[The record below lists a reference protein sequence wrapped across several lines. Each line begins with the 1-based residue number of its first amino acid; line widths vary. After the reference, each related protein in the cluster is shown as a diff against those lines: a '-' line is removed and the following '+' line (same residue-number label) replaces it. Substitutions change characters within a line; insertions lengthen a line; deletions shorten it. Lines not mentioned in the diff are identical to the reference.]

1 MNIMENI
8 LLVTITTIIIAV
20 IIVVTTLLII
30 KKIKSDK
37 YKKEVERLD
46 IERNQIVGIPILSEI
61 SKVRDLVKTDNL
73 KEKLNEWDTTF
84 KLIKDDRVPKISDL
98 LAEADFLINKKE
110 YKTALKKIANVEM
123 EIEELKSKSNNL
135 LDEIKIITT
144 SEERNRSLITK
155 LKVMYRELQ
164 SKFERTRKDYDEIGD
179 SIELQFENIDKRF
192 SEFENA
198 MDHNDYVLVEKIV
211 INIEDLINDMK
222 VILDDVPTIVLMA
235 TILIP
240 KKIEDIS
247 IYYSRMIRD
256 GYPLDYLN
264 VEYNIKEINN
274 KVNVIM
280 DNAKMLNTKDAILEL
295 KTITDYL
302 DELFKDFDQEKEC
315 KNIFHENSKIFKK
328 RLDKVNKMIYNI
340 YLSLDDIKLTYDLK
354 DEEISKFNL
363 INEKLE
369 NLNKDFKTLIEHS
382 KGKTFAYSKLAD
394 ELSGLSN
401 KLTRLNDDLEYQL
414 HSISSMQDDEYRA
427 KEQLQS
433 IEKLLKQTKMRL
445 KDFKFPFIPDSYFV
459 ELKEAGAAIRE
470 IIRELD
476 KKPIVIKILNIRV
489 DTARDLVFKIYNKTN
504 ELIKNASMAEKIIV
518 YGNRYRS
525 SYSDVDVSLDKAE
538 NLFRKG
544 LYRESYNISV
554 EALGKIDESI
564 KSKFTI

>member
-1 MNIMENI
+1 MENI

-414 HSISSMQDDEYRA
+414 HSISSMQADEYRA
-427 KEQLQS
+427 KEKLQS

-544 LYRESYNISV
+544 LYKESYNISL

>member
-1 MNIMENI
+1 MENI

-295 KTITDYL
+295 KTIADYL

-544 LYRESYNISV
+544 LYKESYNISL

>member
-1 MNIMENI
+1 MENI

-544 LYRESYNISV
+544 LYKESYNISL

-564 KSKFTI
+564 KIKFTI

>member
-1 MNIMENI
+1 MENI

-164 SKFERTRKDYDEIGD
+164 SKFERTRKDYDEIGEF
-179 SIELQFENIDKRF
+179 IELQFENIDKRF

-328 RLDKVNKMIYNI
+328 RLDNLKKMIYNI

-544 LYRESYNISV
+544 LYKESYNISL

>member
-1 MNIMENI
+1 MFNIENI

-164 SKFERTRKDYDEIGD
+164 SKFERTRKDYDEIGEF
-179 SIELQFENIDKRF
+179 IELQFENIDKRF

-544 LYRESYNISV
+544 LYKESYNISL

>member
-1 MNIMENI
+1 MENI

-164 SKFERTRKDYDEIGD
+164 SKFERTRKDYDEIGEF
-179 SIELQFENIDKRF
+179 IELQFENIDKRF

-363 INEKLE
+363 INERLE

-544 LYRESYNISV
+544 LYKESYNISV

>member
-1 MNIMENI
+1 MENI

-363 INEKLE
+363 INEKFE

-544 LYRESYNISV
+544 LYKESYNISL

>member
-1 MNIMENI
+1 MENI

-363 INEKLE
+363 INERLE

-544 LYRESYNISV
+544 LYKESYNISL

>member
-1 MNIMENI
+1 MENI

-164 SKFERTRKDYDEIGD
+164 SKFERTRKDYDEIGEF
-179 SIELQFENIDKRF
+179 IELQFENIDKRF

-544 LYRESYNISV
+544 LYKESYNISL

>member
-1 MNIMENI
+1 MENI

-295 KTITDYL
+295 KTIADYL

-544 LYRESYNISV
+544 LYKESYNISL
-554 EALGKIDESI
+554 EALGKIDDSI

>member
-1 MNIMENI
+1 MENI

-164 SKFERTRKDYDEIGD
+164 SKFERTRKDYDEIGEF
-179 SIELQFENIDKRF
+179 IELQFENIDKRF

-369 NLNKDFKTLIEHS
+369 NINKDFKTLIENS
-382 KGKTFAYSKLAD
+382 KGKIFAYSKLAD

-544 LYRESYNISV
+544 LYKESYNISL

>member
-1 MNIMENI
+1 MENI

-295 KTITDYL
+295 KTIADYL

-544 LYRESYNISV
+544 LYKESYNISV

>member
-1 MNIMENI
+1 MENI

-179 SIELQFENIDKRF
+179 SIKLQFENIDKRF

-544 LYRESYNISV
+544 LYKESYNISL

>member
-1 MNIMENI
+1 MENI

-401 KLTRLNDDLEYQL
+401 KL
-414 HSISSMQDDEYRA
+414 
-427 KEQLQS
+427 
-433 IEKLLKQTKMRL
+433 
-445 KDFKFPFIPDSYFV
+445 
-459 ELKEAGAAIRE
+459 G
-470 IIRELD
+470 
-476 KKPIVIKILNIRV
+476 
-489 DTARDLVFKIYNKTN
+489 
-504 ELIKNASMAEKIIV
+504 
-518 YGNRYRS
+518 
-525 SYSDVDVSLDKAE
+525 
-538 NLFRKG
+538 
-544 LYRESYNISV
+544 
-554 EALGKIDESI
+554 
-564 KSKFTI
+564 

>member
-1 MNIMENI
+1 MN
-8 LLVTITTIIIAV
+8 
-20 IIVVTTLLII
+20 
-30 KKIKSDK
+30 
-37 YKKEVERLD
+37 
-46 IERNQIVGIPILSEI
+46 
-61 SKVRDLVKTDNL
+61 
-73 KEKLNEWDTTF
+73 
-84 KLIKDDRVPKISDL
+84 
-98 LAEADFLINKKE
+98 
-110 YKTALKKIANVEM
+110 
-123 EIEELKSKSNNL
+123 
-135 LDEIKIITT
+135 
-144 SEERNRSLITK
+144 
-155 LKVMYRELQ
+155 
-164 SKFERTRKDYDEIGD
+164 
-179 SIELQFENIDKRF
+179 
-192 SEFENA
+192 
-198 MDHNDYVLVEKIV
+198 H
-211 INIEDLINDMK
+211 
-222 VILDDVPTIVLMA
+222 
-235 TILIP
+235 
-240 KKIEDIS
+240 
-247 IYYSRMIRD
+247 
-256 GYPLDYLN
+256 
-264 VEYNIKEINN
+264 
-274 KVNVIM
+274 
-280 DNAKMLNTKDAILEL
+280 
-295 KTITDYL
+295 
-302 DELFKDFDQEKEC
+302 
-315 KNIFHENSKIFKK
+315 
-328 RLDKVNKMIYNI
+328 KMIYNI

-470 IIRELD
+470 IIRELA

-544 LYRESYNISV
+544 LYKESYNISL

>member
-1 MNIMENI
+1 MENI

-489 DTARDLVFKIYNKTN
+489 DAARDLVFKIYNKTN

-544 LYRESYNISV
+544 LYKESYNISL

>member
-1 MNIMENI
+1 MENI

>member
-1 MNIMENI
+1 MENI

-20 IIVVTTLLII
+20 IIIVTTLLII

-544 LYRESYNISV
+544 LYKESYNISL

>member
-1 MNIMENI
+1 MENI

-123 EIEELKSKSNNL
+123 EIKELKSKSNNL

-295 KTITDYL
+295 KTIADYL

-544 LYRESYNISV
+544 LYKESYNISL

>member
-1 MNIMENI
+1 MENI

-164 SKFERTRKDYDEIGD
+164 SKFERTRKDYDEIGEF
-179 SIELQFENIDKRF
+179 IELQFENIDKRF

-295 KTITDYL
+295 KTIADYL

-363 INEKLE
+363 INERLE

-544 LYRESYNISV
+544 LYKESYNISL

>member
-1 MNIMENI
+1 MENI

-302 DELFKDFDQEKEC
+302 DELFKDFDKEKEC

-544 LYRESYNISV
+544 LYKESYNISL

>member
-1 MNIMENI
+1 MENI

-363 INEKLE
+363 INE
-369 NLNKDFKTLIEHS
+369 
-382 KGKTFAYSKLAD
+382 
-394 ELSGLSN
+394 
-401 KLTRLNDDLEYQL
+401 
-414 HSISSMQDDEYRA
+414 
-427 KEQLQS
+427 
-433 IEKLLKQTKMRL
+433 
-445 KDFKFPFIPDSYFV
+445 
-459 ELKEAGAAIRE
+459 
-470 IIRELD
+470 
-476 KKPIVIKILNIRV
+476 
-489 DTARDLVFKIYNKTN
+489 
-504 ELIKNASMAEKIIV
+504 
-518 YGNRYRS
+518 
-525 SYSDVDVSLDKAE
+525 
-538 NLFRKG
+538 
-544 LYRESYNISV
+544 
-554 EALGKIDESI
+554 
-564 KSKFTI
+564 

>member
-1 MNIMENI
+1 MENI

-544 LYRESYNISV
+544 LYKESYNISL

>member
-1 MNIMENI
+1 MENI

-363 INEKLE
+363 INERLE

-445 KDFKFPFIPDSYFV
+445 KDFKFSFIPDSYFV

-544 LYRESYNISV
+544 LYKESYNISL

>member
-1 MNIMENI
+1 MENI

-198 MDHNDYVLVEKIV
+198 MDRNDYVLVEKIV

-544 LYRESYNISV
+544 LYKESYNISL

>member
-1 MNIMENI
+1 MENI

-363 INEKLE
+363 INERLE

-544 LYRESYNISV
+544 LYKESYNISL
-554 EALGKIDESI
+554 EALVKIDESI

>member
-1 MNIMENI
+1 MENI

-164 SKFERTRKDYDEIGD
+164 SKFERTRKDYDEIGEF
-179 SIELQFENIDKRF
+179 IELQFENIDKRF

-340 YLSLDDIKLTYDLK
+340 YLRLDDIKLTYDLK

-544 LYRESYNISV
+544 LYKESYNISL

>member
-1 MNIMENI
+1 MENI

-123 EIEELKSKSNNL
+123 EIEELKSKFNNL

-363 INEKLE
+363 INERLE

-544 LYRESYNISV
+544 LYKESYNISL

>member
-1 MNIMENI
+1 
-8 LLVTITTIIIAV
+8 
-20 IIVVTTLLII
+20 
-30 KKIKSDK
+30 
-37 YKKEVERLD
+37 
-46 IERNQIVGIPILSEI
+46 
-61 SKVRDLVKTDNL
+61 
-73 KEKLNEWDTTF
+73 
-84 KLIKDDRVPKISDL
+84 
-98 LAEADFLINKKE
+98 
-110 YKTALKKIANVEM
+110 
-123 EIEELKSKSNNL
+123 
-135 LDEIKIITT
+135 
-144 SEERNRSLITK
+144 
-155 LKVMYRELQ
+155 MYRELQ
-164 SKFERTRKDYDEIGD
+164 SKFERTRKDYDEIGEF
-179 SIELQFENIDKRF
+179 IELQFENIDKRF

-363 INEKLE
+363 INERLE

-544 LYRESYNISV
+544 LYKESYNISL

>member
-1 MNIMENI
+1 MENI
-8 LLVTITTIIIAV
+8 LLVTITIIIIAV

-544 LYRESYNISV
+544 LYKESYNISL

>member
-1 MNIMENI
+1 MENI

-211 INIEDLINDMK
+211 INIEDLINYMK

-340 YLSLDDIKLTYDLK
+340 YLSLDDIKLIYDLK

-544 LYRESYNISV
+544 LYKESYNISL

>member
-1 MNIMENI
+1 MENI

-110 YKTALKKIANVEM
+110 YKMALKKIANVEM

-164 SKFERTRKDYDEIGD
+164 SKFERTRKDYDEIGEF
-179 SIELQFENIDKRF
+179 IELQFENIDKRF

-544 LYRESYNISV
+544 LYKESYNISL

>member
-1 MNIMENI
+1 MENI

-274 KVNVIM
+274 KVNFIM

-544 LYRESYNISV
+544 LYKESYNISL

>member
-1 MNIMENI
+1 MENI
-8 LLVTITTIIIAV
+8 LLVTITIIIIAV

-179 SIELQFENIDKRF
+179 SIKLQFENIDKRF

-295 KTITDYL
+295 KTIADYL

-544 LYRESYNISV
+544 LYKESYNISL

>member
-1 MNIMENI
+1 MENI

-73 KEKLNEWDTTF
+73 KEKLNELYTTF

-340 YLSLDDIKLTYDLK
+340 YLSLDDIKLIYDLK

-544 LYRESYNISV
+544 LYKESYNISL

>member
-1 MNIMENI
+1 MENI

-544 LYRESYNISV
+544 LYRESYNISL

>member
-1 MNIMENI
+1 MENI

-123 EIEELKSKSNNL
+123 EIKELKSKSNNL

-164 SKFERTRKDYDEIGD
+164 SKFERTRKDYDEIGEF
-179 SIELQFENIDKRF
+179 IELQFENIDKRF

-544 LYRESYNISV
+544 LYKESYNISL